1 MIFHCWLF
9 KLNLALT
16 HKKSYIQY
24 HQIDFEKLGPKVGW
38 IPMISLRNMNVCLF
52 LWSNHHICFCRRLV
66 ERLEGLRHSQLGN
79 GDTDCIL
86 CGEVFRF
93 YHHSQKRC
101 VECGKMTCGK
111 CGREYSLNIA
121 TDTKGKTKIVPLL
134 LLLFTYIN
142 HSFKYISFRMIRIM
156 KMSVFVFL
164 TFWKFGN
171 QVFSSFSN
179 FSR

>member
-1 MIFHCWLF
+1 M
-9 KLNLALT
+9 
-16 HKKSYIQY
+16 
-24 HQIDFEKLGPKVGW
+24 GPKVGW
-38 IPMISLRNMNVCLF
+38 IPMIFLRNRNFCSSF
-52 LWSNHHICFCRRLV
+52 FFWSNHHICFCRRLV

-111 CGREYSLNIA
+111 CGREYSLNIT
-121 TDTKGKTKIVPLL
+121 TDTKGKTNIVPLL

-142 HSFKYISFRMIRIM
+142 YSLKYIQLCRLEMAPLLS
-156 KMSVFVFL
+156 KHYWNEVYL
-164 TFWKFGN
+164 TGQN
-171 QVFSSFSN
+171 LA
-179 FSR
+179 